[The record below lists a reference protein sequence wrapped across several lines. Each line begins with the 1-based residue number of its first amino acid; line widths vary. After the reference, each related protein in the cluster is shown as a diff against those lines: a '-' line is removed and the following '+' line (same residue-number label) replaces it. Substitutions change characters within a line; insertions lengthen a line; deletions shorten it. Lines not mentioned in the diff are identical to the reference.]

1 MSRTGD
7 CEIRLTRTYAA
18 APAAVWAVLTEPESL
33 ARWLAP
39 AGEIELAP
47 GGSFEVGRVRARVRT
62 VEPERVL
69 ELDWSQPGEDASV
82 VRFELIPAGEGTRL
96 VLDHT
101 RVREPVG
108 MKYIARWTVTLERL
122 ESELRSVR

>member
-1 MSRTGD
+1 M
-7 CEIRLTRTYAA
+7 
-18 APAAVWAVLTEPESL
+18 
-33 ARWLAP
+33 
-39 AGEIELAP
+39 
-47 GGSFEVGRVRARVRT
+47 
-62 VEPERVL
+62 L